1 MKTPNGGRN
10 PVVRCLL
17 IQAKGGEQMG
27 SKRMDPSKQ
36 FSKKLATWT
45 AVFWFVYMA
54 WLSAI
59 LIIQPQTAQYVVY
72 MALITTA
79 MMVLNVWAYTRNSI
93 YEKAMLTLL
102 DKTKL
107 ELSIGAKG
115 QDSSSNN
122 NGEEDDNG

>member
-1 MKTPNGGRN
+1 
-10 PVVRCLL
+10 
-17 IQAKGGEQMG
+17 MG
-27 SKRMDPSKQ
+27 NSRMDPSKQ

-45 AVFWFVYMA
+45 SLFWFVYMS

-79 MMVLNVWAYTRNSI
+79 MMILNVWAYTRNSI

-102 DKTKL
+102 DKTRL
-107 ELSIGAKG
+107 ELNVVAKG
-115 QDSSSNN
+115 GEADEEVTDEGGG
-122 NGEEDDNG
+122 NG

>member
-1 MKTPNGGRN
+1 
-10 PVVRCLL
+10 
-17 IQAKGGEQMG
+17 MG
-27 SKRMDPSKQ
+27 NSRMDPSKQ

-45 AVFWFVYMA
+45 AVFWFVYMS

-79 MMVLNVWAYTRNSI
+79 MMILNVWAYTRNSI

-102 DKTKL
+102 DKTRL
-107 ELSIGAKG
+107 ELNVGAKG
-115 QDSSSNN
+115 
-122 NGEEDDNG
+122 GEANDEAVEEGGDNG

>member
-1 MKTPNGGRN
+1 MGRN
-10 PVVRCLL
+10 
-17 IQAKGGEQMG
+17 
-27 SKRMDPSKQ
+27 RMDPSKQ

-45 AVFWFVYMA
+45 AAFWFIYMS

-79 MMVLNVWAYTRNSI
+79 MMILNVWAYTRNSI

-115 QDSSSNN
+115 GDDDA
-122 NGEEDDNG
+122 GLTDEGGDNG

>member
-1 MKTPNGGRN
+1 
-10 PVVRCLL
+10 
-17 IQAKGGEQMG
+17 MG
-27 SKRMDPSKQ
+27 NNRMDPSKQ

-45 AVFWFVYMA
+45 AVFWFFYMS
-54 WLSAI
+54 WMSAI
-59 LIIQPQTAQYVVY
+59 LIIQPQTAQYIVY

-115 QDSSSNN
+115 GEANEEVTDTEGGG
-122 NGEEDDNG
+122 NG

>member
-1 MKTPNGGRN
+1 
-10 PVVRCLL
+10 
-17 IQAKGGEQMG
+17 MG
-27 SKRMDPSKQ
+27 NNRMDPSKQ

-45 AVFWFVYMA
+45 AIFWFVYMS
-54 WLSAI
+54 WMSAI

-115 QDSSSNN
+115 GDA
-122 NGEEDDNG
+122 NGETVEEGADNG